1 MKNSTI
7 STSPAAGRIEEE
19 GPSMSEMRVP
29 AGPGGPSVVCE
40 CECDDVFL
48 NEVEKVA
55 SMYRGRPED
64 LVQALHDVQS
74 LRNYLP
80 REALRVVART
90 LDVPESRVHG
100 VATFYSMFSTRPRG
114 RHIIRICES
123 APCHVAGAAEIID
136 SLLDELGVE
145 MGGTTSDKLFTV
157 ETSSCLGVCGVAPA
171 IMIDDVVY
179 GNLCAEDLPEILR
192 RYR

>member
-1 MKNSTI
+1 
-7 STSPAAGRIEEE
+7 
-19 GPSMSEMRVP
+19 MSEMRVP

-90 LDVPESRVHG
+90 LDVPE
-100 VATFYSMFSTRPRG
+100 
-114 RHIIRICES
+114 
-123 APCHVAGAAEIID
+123 AEFM
-136 SLLDELGVE
+136 E
-145 MGGTTSDKLFTV
+145 
-157 ETSSCLGVCGVAPA
+157 
-171 IMIDDVVY
+171 
-179 GNLCAEDLPEILR
+179 
-192 RYR
+192 

>member
-1 MKNSTI
+1 MLKMRG
-7 STSPAAGRIEEE
+7 PVGPE
-19 GPSMSEMRVP
+19 GS
-29 AGPGGPSVVCE
+29 GVV

-48 NEVEKVA
+48 TEVQRVVSVYKE
-55 SMYRGRPED
+55 RPED

-90 LDVPESRVHG
+90 LDVPESRVYG
-100 VATFYSMFSTRPRG
+100 VATFYSMFSTSPRG

-123 APCHVAGAAEIID
+123 APCHVAGAAEIIN
-136 SLLDELGVE
+136 SLLNELGVE
-145 MGGTTSDKLFTV
+145 MGGTTSDGIFTV

-171 IMIDDVVY
+171 IMIDDTVY
-179 GNLCAEDLPEILR
+179 GNLVSEDLPAVLR